1 MVLIENIACLCNF
14 ILNVIGLGFITESE
28 RRLQARKI
36 RAAKVLKRFE
46 GMKEEFIEWKISAEF
61 QCDQ

>member
-36 RAAKVLKRFE
+36 RAAQVLKRFE
-46 GMKEEFIEWKISAEF
+46 GMKEAFIE
-61 QCDQ
+61 